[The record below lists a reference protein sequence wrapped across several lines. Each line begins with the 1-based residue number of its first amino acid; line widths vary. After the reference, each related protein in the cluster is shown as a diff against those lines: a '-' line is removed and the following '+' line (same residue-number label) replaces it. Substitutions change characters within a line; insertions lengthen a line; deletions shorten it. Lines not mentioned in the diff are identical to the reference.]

1 MLINKETP
9 RVGNAML
16 PRDLYVVRCLTS
28 KFSLSKAGNPMT
40 TLECEVVSEK
50 NGVRQPDT
58 DVVVQDSV
66 DVVSE
71 TDSVASDVVSTDVT
85 PVDEPD
91 TVTPVDAQAGN

>member
-1 MLINKETP
+1 MKNLFIMC
-9 RVGNAML
+9 AFL
-16 PRDLYVVRCLTS
+16 L
-28 KFSLSKAGNPMT
+28 SLVA
-40 TLECEVVSEK
+40 CEK
-50 NGVRQPDT
+50 NGVHQPDT